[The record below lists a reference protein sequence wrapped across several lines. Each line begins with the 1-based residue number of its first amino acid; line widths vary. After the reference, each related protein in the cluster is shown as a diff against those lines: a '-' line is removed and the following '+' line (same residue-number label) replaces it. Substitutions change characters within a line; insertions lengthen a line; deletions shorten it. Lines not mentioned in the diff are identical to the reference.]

1 MSTAVAQQR
10 SKLKSGP
17 STSALL
23 DELEDAVEQII
34 GAVAQFEH
42 PELVRVD
49 DWTVK
54 DTLGHIAF
62 WHDSFARNVAALTDG
77 RKPDVLKGTYP
88 DLNARGIAESRGQT
102 AAQIAERII
111 AGLEHPIIHHG
122 WPCRISGSIG
132 ITVSASYDEPTVDV
146 MHADADKALYAA
158 KRAGR
163 RRWEVWRADLLP
175 EQDCGR
181 HLRR

>member
-1 MSTAVAQQR
+1 MSTAMAQQR
-10 SKLKSGP
+10 STLKSGP

-77 RKPDVLKGTYP
+77 QKPDVLKGTYP

-102 AAQIAERII
+102 AAQIAERIRDAQRVLQRRI
-111 AGLEHPIIHHG
+111 PKLPPDARIPYRIGSRDYAPDEHLAMVRGHILAHLH
-122 WPCRISGSIG
+122 RI
-132 ITVSASYDEPTVDV
+132 E
-146 MHADADKALYAA
+146 
-158 KRAGR
+158 RAR
-163 RRWEVWRADLLP
+163 RRRMP
-175 EQDCGR
+175 RG
-181 HLRR
+181 

>member
-34 GAVAQFEH
+34 RAVAEFEH
-42 PELVRVD
+42 PESAPVD
-49 DWTVK
+49 DAWTVK

-88 DLNARGIAESRGQT
+88 DLNARGIASM
-102 AAQIAERII
+102 
-111 AGLEHPIIHHG
+111 GL
-122 WPCRISGSIG
+122 
-132 ITVSASYDEPTVDV
+132 
-146 MHADADKALYAA
+146 
-158 KRAGR
+158 
-163 RRWEVWRADLLP
+163 
-175 EQDCGR
+175 
-181 HLRR
+181 HLRPSTMRSFRSIVITLIMLAA